1 MGCLYLNPRCK
12 CIVYSRSIGKPKEII
27 VLNQDKSYT
36 LNYKLRISALF
47 IVFCLFLSG
56 KAFSSWPEFPLS
68 NDCFPGTAYASQ
80 SSPAVAFGGTN
91 YLVVW
96 EDERVNSD
104 RDIFGARVSASG
116 EVLDPISIPICVYT
130 NLQTD
135 VKVAGGNQNY
145 LVVWTDYR
153 NGNYDIYGARVD
165 FSGNVLDPDG
175 FPISD
180 TYNWESFPDV
190 AWDGTNFFVVW
201 TDDRSVTTYD
211 DIYGARVSPQGE
223 VLDPDGIQISNTT
236 ALEETPAIAYNG
248 SVYLVAWEHAR
259 G

>member
-1 MGCLYLNPRCK
+1 MSNAD
-12 CIVYSRSIGKPKEII
+12 KPGFF
-27 VLNQDKSYT
+27 NF
-36 LNYKLRISALF
+36 KLRILILLAVLC
-47 IVFCLFLSG
+47 VCLSG
-56 KAFSSWPEFPLS
+56 NAFSSWPEFPLS
-68 NDCFPGTAYASQ
+68 TDCFSGSAYATQ

-96 EDERVNSD
+96 EDERVNTD
-104 RDIFGARVSASG
+104 RDIFGARVSATG
-116 EVLDPISIPICVYT
+116 EVLDPIGIPIFVHT
-130 NLQTD
+130 NLQTG
-135 VKVAGGNQNY
+135 VKVAGGDQNY

-153 NGNYDIYGARVD
+153 NGSYDIYGARVD

-175 FPISD
+175 FPIATSS
-180 TYNWESFPDV
+180 NWESYPDV

-211 DIYGARVSPQGE
+211 DIYGARISPAGE

-236 ALEETPAIAYNG
+236 SFEETPSIAYNG
-248 SVYLVAWEHAR
+248 SVYFVAWEHAL